1 MVSNMDRKVGTVQ
14 VTAAGLIRM
23 AGLFAIMGGLL
34 FIVIQFI
41 HPAEQISA
49 VSSTSW
55 VVVACLTL
63 AMSLFNLIGIIGVYT
78 RQVAEAGWLGLV
90 GFVVFSLFWLASI
103 AFSFIEAFILP
114 LLTIKA
120 PQFVEGF
127 LGIFGGADSAVHLGV
142 LPQLA
147 PIAGMLYLLG
157 GLLLGMATLR
167 ARVLSCLASVLLAF
181 GAVVTLASAIIPHP
195 FDRILAVPMGLAFV
209 WLGYGLWAERGEGE
223 GGVA

>member
-41 HPAEQISA
+41 HPPEHIST

-90 GFVVFSLFWLASI
+90 GFIVFSLFWLASI

-114 LLTIKA
+114 LLTIEA

-142 LPQLA
+142 LPLLA

-157 GLLLGMATLR
+157 GFLLGMATFR
-167 ARVLSCLASVLLAF
+167 ARVLSRLASVLLAF

-209 WLGYGLWAERGEGE
+209 WLGYGLWAERGKGE